1 MKKARKINNKNKR
14 RKTESKVKEKKFTDG
29 HIRDSEQVV
38 KGQSLIVEKKNIS
51 GKKEWDEESDHAR
64 ESENM

>member
-1 MKKARKINNKNKR
+1 M
-14 RKTESKVKEKKFTDG
+14 KEKKFTDG